1 MVRPERATH
10 EVGLLGIPFDAN
22 SSFRRGPARA
32 PAAIRKALAS
42 EGVNAY
48 SERGLHVWPGG
59 PVTDHGDLRVPPRAG
74 VRAPL
79 DVIERGVAAAVAQ
92 TPRLLILGGDHAI
105 TYPVLRAMV
114 KHWGTLSL
122 LHFDAHPDLY
132 PDFEGNRYSH
142 ASPMARILEDGLVDR
157 LVQVGIRTY
166 TPAQAALARQHGVD
180 SYGAWETAALPR
192 LSFTKPLYISIDL
205 DGLDPAFAPG
215 VSHPEPGGLSVRQL
229 LDIVAAVRAP
239 RLAGVDVVE
248 LNPRLDA
255 QGLTAMVAAKLV
267 REHLARL
274 IGDSGQ
280 RARGTAKR
288 AGSRPKRQAGAS
300 GSSGSTR

>member
-1 MVRPERATH
+1 MASQKQVTH
-10 EVGLLGIPFDAN
+10 AVGLLGIPFDAN

-48 SERGLHVWPGG
+48 SERGLQVWPGG
-59 PVTDHGDLRVPPRAG
+59 PVTDHGDLRVPARAG

-79 DVIERGVAAAVAQ
+79 DVIERGVSAAIAQ
-92 TPRLLILGGDHAI
+92 TPRLLLLGGDHAI
-105 TYPVLRAMV
+105 TYPVLQAMA
-114 KHWGTLSL
+114 KQWGKLSL

-166 TPAQAALARQHGVD
+166 TPRQAALAREHGVET
-180 SYGAWETAALPR
+180 YAAWELASMPR
-192 LSFTKPLYISIDL
+192 LRFARPLYISIDL

-229 LDIVAAVRAP
+229 LDIVAGLQAP

-248 LNPRLDA
+248 LNPRLDPL
-255 QGLTAMVAAKLV
+255 GLTAMVAAKLV

-274 IGDSGQ
+274 ISDAARLAQ
-280 RARGTAKR
+280 RSRKGS
-288 AGSRPKRQAGAS
+288 AGGRKRQPGAS
-300 GSSGSTR
+300 GSSASTT

>member
-1 MVRPERATH
+1 MASQKRSAR

-22 SSFRRGPARA
+22 SSFRRGPAKA
-32 PAAIRKALAS
+32 PAAIREALAS

-59 PVTDHGDLRVPPRAG
+59 PVTDHGDLRVPQRAG

-79 DVIERGVAAAVAQ
+79 DVIERGVAAAVSQ

-105 TYPVLRAMV
+105 TYPVLQAMS
-114 KHWGTLSL
+114 KQWGKLSL

-142 ASPMARILEDGLVDR
+142 ASPMARVLEDGLVDR

-166 TPAQAALARQHGVD
+166 TPAQAALARQHGVET
-180 SYGAWETAALPR
+180 YAAWELGTLPR
-192 LSFTKPLYISIDL
+192 LRFSKPLYISIDL
-205 DGLDPAFAPG
+205 DGLDPAFAPA

-248 LNPRLDA
+248 LNPRLDPQA
-255 QGLTAMVAAKLV
+255 LTAMVAAKLV

-274 IGDSGQ
+274 ISDSKKP
-280 RARGTAKR
+280 ARGTSKR
-288 AGSRPKRQAGAS
+288 AGSGRARQVGAS
-300 GSSGSTR
+300 GSSASTR